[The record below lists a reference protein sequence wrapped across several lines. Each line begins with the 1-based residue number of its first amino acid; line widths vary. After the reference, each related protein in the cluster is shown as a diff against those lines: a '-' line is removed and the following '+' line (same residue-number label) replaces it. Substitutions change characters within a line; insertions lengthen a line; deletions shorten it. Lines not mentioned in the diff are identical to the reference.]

1 MFVRS
6 RPTRGMSVPIAVD
19 TMPSGRPSPPLWARA
34 AHGAGWLL
42 LGAAVAALGHELAL
56 ALERGAYQPIA
67 AGALWYQLDVSSLNL
82 IQAITQ
88 RYLHPVLW
96 DPVIAG
102 ILQWPAWSLLGG
114 PGAALVVALP
124 WRRCA

>member
-1 MFVRS
+1 M
-6 RPTRGMSVPIAVD
+6 PIAVQ
-19 TMPSGRPSPPLWARA
+19 TMPSDRPSSPLWART
-34 AHGAGWLL
+34 AHVAGWLL
-42 LGAAVAALGHELAL
+42 LGGAIAALGSELGL

-67 AGALWYQLDVSSLNL
+67 AGELWYSLDVSSLNL
-82 IQAITQ
+82 VQAITQ

-102 ILQWPAWSLLGG
+102 LLQWPAGALLGG

-124 WRRCA
+124 WRRGA